1 MNLTTDRRS
10 FVAYFS
16 SLGLTSTLFPGV
28 LWGKLTDARLSEVPL
43 ATESGAKPSAT
54 NASEA
59 VAPQLTAA
67 APQLTKDMLRSAAA
81 VAGLEFTDEQ
91 LDKMLKGVTENT
103 VKLRELREIEIDN
116 SIAPP
121 LYFNPVLPGMKID
134 RTRRP
139 FRASA
144 PPRVQRPPHGSRG
157 QLEALED
164 VAFWPV
170 TNLSELVRSR
180 QVTSVE
186 LTEMYLAR
194 AKRYNPKLKCFVTI
208 TDDLAL
214 GEARRA
220 DQELAAGRYRGPLHG
235 IPYGIKDL
243 FAVKGYPTTW
253 GTAPFKD
260 RVIDVD
266 ATVVTRLREA
276 GAVLIGKL
284 ATGELALDDIWF
296 AGQTK
301 NPWDTSMGSQGSSAG
316 PGSATAGGLVGFSIG
331 TETLGSIL
339 APSAICGVTG
349 LRPTFGRVSR
359 YGAMALSWSMDKT
372 GPMCRSVEDCALV
385 LNAIQGADNLD
396 LAAVDMPFN
405 WDATLD
411 VRKLRVAYLKA
422 AFENTR
428 QTPQVEANDR
438 AALDKIRSLGIDLVE
453 FKLPENPKLDPS
465 AILNAEGIS
474 ALRDPVETH
483 PDQLARPDRI
493 ASQNAYRLYPA
504 PDYVNANRVRMLLM
518 QEMDKLMAKID
529 VYLLPYDYADY
540 TPNPVAD
547 RSTGITNL
555 TGHPSVTLPHGFDEK
570 GHPTGLTFIG
580 KLFGEAQMLAM
591 AKAYQ
596 DSTGWHLKHPKL

>member
-10 FVAYFS
+10 FLAYFS

-28 LWGKLTDARLSEVPL
+28 LWGKLAEARVSK
-43 ATESGAKPSAT
+43 TQGKPSD
-54 NASEA
+54 
-59 VAPQLTAA
+59 APSQLTAA
-67 APQLTKDMLRSAAA
+67 APQLTKDMLREAAT

-103 VKLRELREIEIDN
+103 VKLRELRKIEIDN

-144 PPRVQRPPHGSRG
+144 PPHVQRPPN
-157 QLEALED
+157 LEN

-170 TNLSELVRSR
+170 TSLSELVRTR
-180 QVTSVE
+180 RVTSVE

-194 AKRYNPKLKCFVTI
+194 AKRNNPKLKCFVTI

-214 GEARRA
+214 REARRA
-220 DQELAAGRYRGPLHG
+220 DQEIAAGKYRGPLHG
-235 IPYGIKDL
+235 VPYGIKDL

-253 GTAPFKD
+253 GAAPFKD
-260 RVIDVD
+260 RIIDVD

-296 AGQTK
+296 AGQTM

-349 LRPTFGRVSR
+349 LRPTFGRISR

-385 LNAIQGADNLD
+385 LNAIQGTDDLD
-396 LAAVDMPFN
+396 LAAVDVPFN

-438 AALDKIRSLGIDLVE
+438 AALDKIRSLGIELAE

-504 PDYVNANRVRMLLM
+504 PDYVNANRARMLLM
-518 QEMDKLMAKID
+518 QEMDRLMSKID

-540 TPNPVAD
+540 TPLGASAATA
-547 RSTGITNL
+547 R
-555 TGHPSVTLPHGFDEK
+555 
-570 GHPTGLTFIG
+570 
-580 KLFGEAQMLAM
+580 
-591 AKAYQ
+591 
-596 DSTGWHLKHPKL
+596 WR

>member
-1 MNLTTDRRS
+1 
-10 FVAYFS
+10 
-16 SLGLTSTLFPGV
+16 
-28 LWGKLTDARLSEVPL
+28 
-43 ATESGAKPSAT
+43 
-54 NASEA
+54 
-59 VAPQLTAA
+59 
-67 APQLTKDMLRSAAA
+67 
-81 VAGLEFTDEQ
+81 
-91 LDKMLKGVTENT
+91 
-103 VKLRELREIEIDN
+103 
-116 SIAPP
+116 
-121 LYFNPVLPGMKID
+121 MKID

-144 PPRVQRPPHGSRG
+144 PPRVQRPPN
-157 QLEALED
+157 LED
-164 VAFWPV
+164 LAFWPV
-170 TNLSELVRSR
+170 TSLSVLIRTR
-180 QVTSVE
+180 QATSVE

-214 GEARRA
+214 REARQA
-220 DQELAAGRYRGPLHG
+220 DKEIAAGKYRGPLHG

-253 GTAPFKD
+253 GAAPFKD
-260 RVIDVD
+260 RIIDVD
-266 ATVVTRLREA
+266 ATVVTRLRDA

-296 AGQTK
+296 AGQTM

-396 LAAVDMPFN
+396 LAAVDVPFN

-428 QTPQVEANDR
+428 RRRKLRPMIAPRWRRFAAWASNWRSSSFLKIQSSILRRFSTLKALWRCMIRLTRIQPSSR
-438 AALDKIRSLGIDLVE
+438 ARTASLGKMLIV
-453 FKLPENPKLDPS
+453 F
-465 AILNAEGIS
+465 IR
-474 ALRDPVETH
+474 LRTMC
-483 PDQLARPDRI
+483 RPI
-493 ASQNAYRLYPA
+493 AHACC
-504 PDYVNANRVRMLLM
+504 
-518 QEMDKLMAKID
+518 
-529 VYLLPYDYADY
+529 
-540 TPNPVAD
+540 
-547 RSTGITNL
+547 
-555 TGHPSVTLPHGFDEK
+555 
-570 GHPTGLTFIG
+570 
-580 KLFGEAQMLAM
+580 
-591 AKAYQ
+591 
-596 DSTGWHLKHPKL
+596 

>member
-1 MNLTTDRRS
+1 MFPYLMDLTTDRRS
-10 FVAYFS
+10 FLAYFS

-28 LWGKLTDARLSEVPL
+28 LWGKLTEARISEAQL
-43 ATESGAKPSAT
+43 TEESAAKPSAT
-54 NASEA
+54 NASESA
-59 VAPQLTAA
+59 PPQLTAPP
-67 APQLTKDMLRSAAA
+67 PQITKDMLRSAAA
-81 VAGLEFTDEQ
+81 VAGLEFTDDQ
-91 LDKMLKGVTENT
+91 LDKMLKGVAENT
-103 VKLRELREIEIDN
+103 VKLRDLRKIEIDN

-121 LYFNPVLPGMKID
+121 LYFNPMLPGMKLD

-144 PPRVQRPPHGSRG
+144 PPRVQRPPN
-157 QLEALED
+157 LED

-170 TNLSELVRSR
+170 TKLSALIRTR

-194 AKRYNPKLKCFVTI
+194 AKRYNPKLKCIVTI

-214 GEARRA
+214 KEARQA
-220 DQELAAGRYRGPLHG
+220 DQEIAAGKYRGPLHG
-235 IPYGIKDL
+235 VPYGIKDL
-243 FAVKGYPTTW
+243 FAVKGYSTTW
-253 GTAPFKD
+253 GAAPFKD
-260 RVIDVD
+260 RIIDVD

-296 AGQTK
+296 GGQTM
-301 NPWDTSMGSQGSSAG
+301 NPWDPSMGSQGSSAG

-372 GPMCRSVEDCALV
+372 GPMCRAVEDCALV

-396 LAAVDMPFN
+396 LAAVDVPFN

-411 VRKLRVAYLKA
+411 VHKLRVAYLKA

-438 AALDKIRSLGIDLVE
+438 AALEKIRSLGIELAE

-474 ALRDPVETH
+474 ALHDPVDTH

-504 PDYVNANRVRMLLM
+504 PDYVTANRVRMLLM
-518 QEMDKLMAKID
+518 REMDKLMANID

-570 GHPTGLTFIG
+570 GHPTALTFIG
-580 KLFGEAQMLAM
+580 KLFGEAQMLAV

>member
-1 MNLTTDRRS
+1 
-10 FVAYFS
+10 
-16 SLGLTSTLFPGV
+16 
-28 LWGKLTDARLSEVPL
+28 
-43 ATESGAKPSAT
+43 
-54 NASEA
+54 
-59 VAPQLTAA
+59 
-67 APQLTKDMLRSAAA
+67 MLRSAAA

-103 VKLRELREIEIDN
+103 VKLRDLRKIEIDN

-134 RTRRP
+134 RSRRP
-139 FRASA
+139 FRAGAA
-144 PPRVQRPPHGSRG
+144 PHVHRPPNI
-157 QLEALED
+157 ED

-170 TNLSELVRSR
+170 TSLSELVRSR

-186 LTEMYLAR
+186 LTQMYLAR

-214 GEARRA
+214 REARQA
-220 DQELAAGRYRGPLHG
+220 DQEIAAGKYCGPLHG

-253 GTAPFKD
+253 GAAPFKD
-260 RVIDVD
+260 RIIDVD

-372 GPMCRSVEDCALV
+372 GPMCRAVEDCALV

-396 LAAVDMPFN
+396 LAAVDVPFN

-438 AALDKIRSLGIDLVE
+438 AALDKIRSMGIDLVE

-504 PDYVNANRVRMLLM
+504 ADYVTANRVRMLLM
-518 QEMDKLMAKID
+518 QEMDKLMANID

-580 KLFGEAQMLAM
+580 KLFGEAQMLAL

-596 DSTGWHLKHPKL
+596 DSTGWHLKHPNL

>member
-10 FVAYFS
+10 FLAYFS

-28 LWGKLTDARLSEVPL
+28 LWAGLSE
-43 ATESGAKPSAT
+43 AKPSDT
-54 NASEA
+54 TLSEA
-59 VAPQLTAA
+59 AP
-67 APQLTKDMLRSAAA
+67 PQLTKDMLRSAAA
-81 VAGLEFTDEQ
+81 VSGLEFTDEQ

-103 VKLRELREIEIDN
+103 VKLRELRKIEIDN

-144 PPRVQRPPHGSRG
+144 PPHVQRPTN
-157 QLEALED
+157 LED

-170 TNLSELVRSR
+170 TSLTELVRTR

-214 GEARRA
+214 KQARQA
-220 DQELAAGRYRGPLHG
+220 DKEIAGGKYRGTLHG

-253 GTAPFKD
+253 GAAPFKD
-260 RVIDVD
+260 RIIDVD

-296 AGQTK
+296 AGQTM

-396 LAAVDMPFN
+396 LAAVDVPFN

-411 VRKLRVAYLKA
+411 VRRLRVAYLKA

-438 AALDKIRSLGIDLVE
+438 AALDKIRSLGIELAE

-493 ASQNAYRLYPA
+493 AGQNAYRLYPA
-504 PDYVNANRVRMLLM
+504 ADYVNANRARMLLM
-518 QEMDKLMAKID
+518 QEMDKLMANID